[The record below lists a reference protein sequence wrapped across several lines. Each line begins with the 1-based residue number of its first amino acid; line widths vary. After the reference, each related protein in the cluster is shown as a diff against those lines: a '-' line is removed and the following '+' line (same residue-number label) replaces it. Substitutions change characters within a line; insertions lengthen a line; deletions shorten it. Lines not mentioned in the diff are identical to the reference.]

1 MDEMKATR
9 DFMWGLVQSVTW
21 WEIYAAAGS
30 YFLFSYWS
38 QRNRRGPFC
47 WPLIGM
53 LPSLLININRIYDWM
68 TEVLQESGGT
78 FVFRGPWK
86 SSMQSVMTCDPGNIE
101 YALKTNFANYPKGI
115 EFQNVFRDL
124 LGEGIFNSDS
134 ESWRLQRKISSL
146 EFNSRSFREFTAN
159 TVEEMVENRL
169 VRLLGSAADRGA
181 AIDLQDVFLRYTFD
195 NTCSLVFGR
204 NPGCLADDLPEI
216 PFAKAFD
223 DAVEATMYRHVMPR
237 TCWKLFRLLK
247 IGKER
252 QFHRALKPLKE
263 FVDDLIDYKK
273 SVISRTGESR
283 NGEPRTE
290 ESRTGELR
298 TGESRNGEPRRT
310 EESRTGELRAGE
322 SRTGEPRTGET
333 MEDAMSKDLL
343 TSFMC
348 KLSDGNGSISYSD
361 KFLRDAVMNFVI
373 AGRDTSGV
381 ALTWFFWLLS
391 NNPRVE
397 LNILK
402 EISQILLKRRK
413 ISESHEDFLDTE
425 KPLTQKELQDC
436 VYLQA
441 ALSET
446 LRLYPSVP
454 IDHKGVVKDD
464 VFPDGTCIKPG
475 MRFFYS
481 IYSLGRMEKIWGADC
496 LEFKPE
502 RWISVNSDGQVM
514 LHQESA
520 YKFAAFNAGPR
531 VCLGKNMAYMQM
543 KAAAAGILRR
553 FEVRVV
559 KNHLVV
565 PKMSLI
571 LTMKHGLMVN
581 LTRRSPTLPLNCDS
595 SIGFV

>member
-1 MDEMKATR
+1 MEEMKAIR
-9 DFMWGLVQSVTW
+9 DFMWSLVQTVTW
-21 WEIYAAAGS
+21 WEICAAVGS

-38 QRNRRGPFC
+38 QRNRRGPYW
-47 WPLIGM
+47 WPVIGM
-53 LPSLLININRIYDWM
+53 VPSLVININRMYDWI

-86 SSMQSVMTCDPGNIE
+86 SSMQSVITCDPVNIE

-115 EFQNVFRDL
+115 DFQNVFRDL

-146 EFNSRSFREFTAN
+146 EFSSRSFREFTAN
-159 TVEEMVENRL
+159 TVQEMVENRL
-169 VRLLGSAADRGA
+169 VRLLGSTADRGA
-181 AIDLQDVFLRYTFD
+181 VIDLQDVFLRYTFD

-204 NPGCLADDLPEI
+204 NPGCLAEDLPAI

-223 DAVEATMYRHVMPR
+223 DAVEATLYRHVMPR

-283 NGEPRTE
+283 NGEPRTG

-298 TGESRNGEPRRT
+298 TGESR
-310 EESRTGELRAGE
+310 
-322 SRTGEPRTGET
+322 TGEPRTGEPLA
-333 MEDAMSKDLL
+333 EPMSKDLL
-343 TSFMC
+343 TSFIC
-348 KLSDGNGSISYSD
+348 KLSDGNDSNSCSD

-436 VYLQA
+436 VYLHA

-454 IDHKGVVKDD
+454 IDHKGVVKEDML
-464 VFPDGTCIKPG
+464 PDGTSIKPG

-481 IYSLGRMEKIWGADC
+481 IYSMGRMEKIWGPDC

-514 LHQESA
+514 IHQESA

-553 FEVRVV
+553 FQVRAV

-565 PKMSLI
+565 PKISLI

-595 SIGFV
+595 STGFV